1 MSDRIDKIRQQ
12 LSAYI
17 DGELNDADASVVESL
32 INTRPDVAREL
43 QELIEVRE
51 SIRSLPRHR
60 ASEGFVDEVLAK
72 AERLRLVATSDAPEE
87 TTLPWVRYIA
97 TAAVFFIALSV
108 GAIVSVMLWSASQY
122 DPEVVALSHDSVT
135 ESPETLTD
143 DSDYYEPQVSAK
155 LRNEPGGE
163 PAMAMRAYEMPTQQ
177 SSSSLD
183 SSATPLAESTE
194 SNEEISEI
202 EYARQKVSHVLE
214 EAGVTV
220 DEPQE
225 QRLAGLRQVRINVID
240 ADENQRLQIASG
252 LARLREEMPADIELK
267 LVDDALPQ
275 KPEAVQREMLR
286 YVQAVTDLA
295 AGNII
300 MPAQTQA
307 CGQMALVINQLLPI
321 DFNDAT
327 RGDHTDTPASMPS
340 EP

>member
-60 ASEGFVDEVLAK
+60 ASEDFVDEVLAK

-122 DPEVVALSHDSVT
+122 DPEVVALSHDSVR

-143 DSDYYEPQVSAK
+143 DSDYYELQVSAK

-240 ADENQRLQIASG
+240 ADENQRL
-252 LARLREEMPADIELK
+252 
-267 LVDDALPQ
+267 
-275 KPEAVQREMLR
+275 
-286 YVQAVTDLA
+286 
-295 AGNII
+295 
-300 MPAQTQA
+300 
-307 CGQMALVINQLLPI
+307 
-321 DFNDAT
+321 
-327 RGDHTDTPASMPS
+327 
-340 EP
+340 